1 MLSPTTPRSTRLCS
15 PAQGD
20 ADENPSAILTPGRK
34 IRALLAAFDSDS
46 SEDDVRPSR
55 ARNKLSAGLD
65 LVHQAS
71 TSHDEKNDDDALPS
85 APRGRLAARLYT
97 ESGASQPPKGDIDM
111 EQGNLSDTSQS
122 SLGSTPFST
131 RRSRSHAGL
140 KRRSLSHRDS
150 SPLFV
155 PQDSPVR
162 RVESGNNVN
171 QLESEAEPQK
181 TQSRFEALVAQKRKE
196 REEKEQQEAEK
207 KAERMNSIAAARS
220 QSLSDA
226 EATDEE
232 DDDGNEIFRK
242 LTQKSRPPRKA
253 SKRALLEMN
262 RETQRMSRN
271 MQLTHQATTK
281 KTFSVS
287 SFLERFSKNCTVKQ
301 GLSTPDSALDST
313 NCLVPSSVSHSD
325 NDNAERD
332 GHVTPPTSPL
342 QQIDID
348 EQTKIPGTAGST
360 IETNIDTESAAIPEH
375 NITDATFNKK
385 ENISSKEYLPKPTGI
400 PQNIRQVRINLS
412 REAVAEGQKNDSDS
426 DLEVVTSPAKARKLA
441 LFENFSAKTSSSS
454 DTLRKLK
461 LLARVT
467 SPAKNRGLTR
477 AEHEAFLLRRAR
489 KQAADERAEK
499 IAALQAKGVHIQTAE
514 EKACIEEDVEDLMEK
529 ARKEADKIARRE
541 KATKKEKNQD
551 SVDLENSDE
560 DTEFMEIEESE
571 DEDFEAEDEVEEQ
584 SENES
589 SEELDKLADTTDAG
603 DPIDDLDINVS
614 EDELTDLGLKKVSQ
628 PRRKQKFIV
637 SDDDDDEEE
646 VEEEEEEEEEPAII
660 AQTPV
665 KLLIPDLGMPK
676 EPLIGLSQAFAA
688 TLADSQDSMEEHDS
702 LSALRKMPG
711 FDMGVGDLI
720 ESESY
725 GVPQDSQVQDSGTLN
740 LLAEFP
746 GNDTHLL
753 ESPAT
758 KTVSEFSQIP
768 EPSQDIGFVMSP
780 FDQRKRFLSQP
791 PSTIDTVPVLRD
803 ESPAAKRPG
812 RRLRRGAIH
821 PEVDAVDD
829 FLVQPSAFDVMRKAA
844 RKPETP
850 FDKKKSKAKE
860 VVDEAAE
867 ESEDEYAGLGGA
879 SDEES
884 DEEDDLD
891 LTMINDNSGEVVD
904 EQELAALNANHA
916 RQKDEGEVNK
926 LIRDIT
932 TGALRRKRGMGDD
945 FDLSDSDDE
954 RVAARRRAKQREFAK
969 MRKAILTDE
978 NITKIADDPKKQAF
992 FKTIEDR
999 DGDDGFDF
1007 LRDEC
1012 GESSSDTG
1020 IMLDGTPECSKNSSE
1035 DANMNGKRPLNPAEP
1050 NLLNQP
1056 AAKLRRTTGSGVKK
1070 PSTLAEIRAQVSSLI
1085 GEPDSHTVQVV
1096 LDSQTESLEE
1106 DRAGARDSLPLLEPR
1121 QTGNPRR
1128 HGKVVDRLSL
1138 RRAAS
1143 SNAAMSSLSVGSAS
1157 SSVSKLAFHSS
1168 SSTPGFKRPLLL
1180 LRRSTSSST
1189 ASSSSSYS
1197 SSSGRSSGVTTPAAI
1212 AVVKSDGTGG
1222 VNVSSK
1228 KGAVNYYAA
1237 AREKEREMQL
1247 KKNLLKESA
1256 ASRKT
1261 LEEHRANREKRLT
1274 GLHGGGN
1281 WGDS

>member
-15 PAQGD
+15 PVQGD
-20 ADENPSAILTPGRK
+20 ADESPSAILTPGRK
-34 IRALLAAFDSDS
+34 IKALLATFDSDS

-71 TSHDEKNDDDALPS
+71 TSHDEENDDDALPS

-97 ESGASQPPKGDIDM
+97 ESGASQPPKGDIDI
-111 EQGNLSDTSQS
+111 EQGSLSDTSS
-122 SLGSTPFST
+122 SLGSTPFSR
-131 RRSRSHAGL
+131 RRSRLYTGL
-140 KRRSLSHRDS
+140 KRRSASYRDS

-162 RVESGNNVN
+162 RVESGNKVS

-220 QSLSDA
+220 QTMSDA
-226 EATDEE
+226 EATDE
-232 DDDGNEIFRK
+232 DDDGNELFRK

-253 SKRALLEMN
+253 SKKALLEMN

-271 MQLTHQATTK
+271 MQLAHKATTK

-342 QQIDID
+342 QQIDVD

-360 IETNIDTESAAIPEH
+360 IETNIDTESATIPEH
-375 NITDATFNKK
+375 NITDATFNK
-385 ENISSKEYLPKPTGI
+385 ENISSKKYLPKPTGI
-400 PQNIRQVRINLS
+400 PQNIRQVRINLT

-477 AEHEAFLLRRAR
+477 AEHEAFLLRQAR

-529 ARKEADKIARRE
+529 ARKEADEIARRE
-541 KATKKEKNQD
+541 KATEKEKNQD

-560 DTEFMEIEESE
+560 DAEFMEIEESE

-589 SEELDKLADTTDAG
+589 SEEIDKLADTTDAG
-603 DPIDDLDINVS
+603 DLIDDLDRNVS
-614 EDELTDLGLKKVSQ
+614 GDELTDLGFKKVSQ

-637 SDDDDDEEE
+637 SDDE
-646 VEEEEEEEEEPAII
+646 EEEEEEEEEPAII

-665 KLLIPDLGMPK
+665 KLSIPDLGMPK

-711 FDMGVGDLI
+711 FYIGVGDLI

-725 GVPQDSQVQDSGTLN
+725 GVPQDSQVQDSGTLD

-803 ESPAAKRPG
+803 ESPAVKRPG

-829 FLVQPSAFDVMRKAA
+829 FFVQPSAFNVMRKAA

-891 LTMINDNSGEVVD
+891 LTMINDNSGEIVD

-999 DGDDGFDF
+999 DGDDGYDF

-1020 IMLDGTPECSKNSSE
+1020 IVLGGSPECSQNSSK
-1035 DANMNGKRPLNPAEP
+1035 DANKNGKRPLNPAEP
-1050 NLLNQP
+1050 NSLNQP

-1106 DRAGARDSLPLLEPR
+1106 DQAGARDSLPLLEPR

-1168 SSTPGFKRPLLL
+1168 SSTLGFKRPLLL

-1212 AVVKSDGTGG
+1212 AVVKSDGTSG

-1274 GLHGGGN
+1274 GLYGGGN